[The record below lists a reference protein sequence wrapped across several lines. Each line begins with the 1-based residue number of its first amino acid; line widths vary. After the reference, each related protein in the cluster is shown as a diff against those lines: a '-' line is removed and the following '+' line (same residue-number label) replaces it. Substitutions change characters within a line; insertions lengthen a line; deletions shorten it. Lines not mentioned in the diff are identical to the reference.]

1 MGLKIENDQ
10 GSAEGSDAKLDYSSP
25 PMNQAGGAAL
35 TSSIRS
41 EILIRL
47 RLLSG
52 KV

>member
-1 MGLKIENDQ
+1 MVLKPENDQ
-10 GSAEGSDAKLDYSSP
+10 GCAVGSDAKLIHSSP
-25 PMNQAGGAAL
+25 KKTQAGGATL